1 LGRIAKRRGNKL
13 GFRYAAHEKENYM
26 SERKT
31 GRLFKLVAVM
41 FFTCCLSQIAVGQNQ
56 QSDDKETLKALLAEV
71 TMLRQALQSLQRM
84 SLDTYRSQLMVDR
97 IRVNQEDVRHLTT
110 ALNETRDTLA
120 KIQVTIPRLVDE
132 QKRFESQIQLEVD
145 AEKRAMLEFELK
157 RSREAVESYKSQTER
172 LREREQE
179 FSSALKSA
187 QTKLDDLES
196 RLNLLERGIDSER
209 ERLQS
214 DKSDAARKP

>member
-1 LGRIAKRRGNKL
+1 
-13 GFRYAAHEKENYM
+13 M

-31 GRLFKLVAVM
+31 SRPFKLVAVI
-41 FFTCCLSQIAVGQNQ
+41 FFLGCLSPLAVGQSQ
-56 QSDDKETLKALLAEV
+56 QSDDKETLKALLTEV
-71 TMLRQALQSLQRM
+71 SLLRQALQTLQRM

-120 KIQVTIPRLVDE
+120 KIQVTIPRFVDD

-145 AEKRAMLEFELK
+145 AEKRAILELELK
-157 RSREAVESYKSQTER
+157 RSKEAVESYKSQTER
-172 LREREQE
+172 LKEREQE

-209 ERLQS
+209 ERLER
-214 DKSDAARKP
+214 DKSDAAKKP